1 MGFKALAGVQR
12 TPVQVPWA
20 NELVQSNPELVGTV
34 YDVLS
39 IKLKPKGMIIE
50 CSAFGGWYFK
60 SSQEYKFLV
69 PYLEEWYESKQLNP
83 VMQIQLGDKP
93 PYFTIGEDDE
103 RTTLT
108 PWALEDTTFY
118 QTVSK
123 LKALPPAMNL
133 SRPNVPSNSELPS
146 SEQLDELAERK
157 ANQARQ
163 QTGKKKP
170 PEEPSAPAA
179 SRK

>member
-1 MGFKALAGVQR
+1 MGFKVLAGVQR

-20 NELVQSNPELVGTV
+20 NELVQSNPELVDAV

-50 CSAFGGWYFK
+50 CNAFGGWYFK

-83 VMQIQLGDKP
+83 VMQIQLTSKA
-93 PYFTIGEDDE
+93 PYFAIGEDDE
-103 RTTLT
+103 RTVLA
-108 PWALEDTTFY
+108 PWSLEETTFY
-118 QTVSK
+118 QTVAK
-123 LKALPPAMNL
+123 TKALPGMNL
-133 SRPNVPSNSELPS
+133 TMPNVPSNSEHSSS

-170 PEEPSAPAA
+170 LEEPPAPAVA
-179 SRK
+179 RK